1 MKYNKPARV
10 LAWLGIIMIV
20 ALIIY
25 FLVCA
30 FTGMNFFGSLYLLV
44 SIPVIVWAI
53 LFFAGFFRV
62 GPSDEEV
69 EEVLDKLAKDELP
82 SHTHDE

>member
-53 LFFAGFFRV
+53 LFVAGFFRV

-69 EEVLDKLAKDELP
+69 NEVLDQLNQQSTDTNQ
-82 SHTHDE
+82 SDQ